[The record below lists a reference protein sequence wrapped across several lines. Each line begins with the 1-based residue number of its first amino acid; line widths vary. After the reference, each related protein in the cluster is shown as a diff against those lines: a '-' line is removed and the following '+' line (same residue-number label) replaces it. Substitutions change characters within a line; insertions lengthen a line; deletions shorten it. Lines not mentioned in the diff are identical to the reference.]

1 MNARDAQEPEN
12 TIKAIQ
18 EAVAQMFG
26 LAVEELSKE
35 SGPRDVAAARHIAMF
50 LSDEMTDASAS
61 EIGRYFG
68 GRQSSRVGY
77 AIARIQELRS
87 REPKLDHTLSKLRKT
102 LNDR

>member
-1 MNARDAQEPEN
+1 MDAQLRESA
-12 TIKAIQ
+12 IKSIQ
-18 EAVAQMFG
+18 EAVAEMFG

-35 SGPRDVAAARHIAMF
+35 SGPRDVAVPRYIAMSF
-50 LSDEMTDASAS
+50 CKEMTDASAS

-68 GRQSSRVGY
+68 GRHSSTVRY
-77 AIARIQELRS
+77 AIARVQELRR